1 MTNLI
6 ELKNITKNYNI
17 KKKIKVLNKI
27 NFSFKAGKIYSL
39 MGPSGSGK
47 STLLNLLSLI
57 DTPNSGTLK
66 ISNRVINHKLQ
77 SDNDKLRA
85 NKIGIIYQDNNLL
98 SDFTTIE
105 NIYLSRLSID
115 ENKNKALIDAKKLIR
130 KLGLSNRENHLASEL
145 SGGEMQRVAIA
156 RALINSPE
164 IILADEPTGSL
175 DMKNAREVFKI
186 LLKLKNKNR
195 LIIFATHNRFFA
207 NMADCKIELISGK
220 IKKSANARIKYTNI

>member
-6 ELKNITKNYNI
+6 ELKNIVKNYNA

-57 DTPNSGTLK
+57 DTPNSGILK
-66 ISNRVINHKLQ
+66 ISNHVINHKLQ
-77 SDNDKLRA
+77 TDNDKLRA

-115 ENKNKALIDAKKLIR
+115 ENKNKALEDAKKLIR
-130 KLGLSNRENHLASEL
+130 KLGIANRENHLASEL

-175 DMKNAREVFKI
+175 DMKNARDVFKI

-220 IKKSANARIKYTNI
+220 IKNSTNARIR

>member
-6 ELKNITKNYNI
+6 ELKNIIKNYNA

-66 ISNRVINHKLQ
+66 ISNHVINHKLQ
-77 SDNDKLRA
+77 TDNDKLRA

-115 ENKNKALIDAKKLIR
+115 ENKKKALEDSKKLIR
-130 KLGLSNRENHLASEL
+130 KLGLTNRENHLASEL

-186 LLKLKNKNR
+186 LLNLKNKNR

-220 IKKSANARIKYTNI
+220 IKKSTNARIK